1 VTWLLQSLVLCLNL
15 PALKPLFQRI
25 YDFGLRRAVAA
36 LSRHPAVFCI
46 LGTGSYFEGRAVY
59 GLSDVDLIIVL
70 NERVSR
76 ADGAVGEIAYTYGRL
91 RRIFPFLGPWEEREA
106 NLIFLSEV
114 AAGFPVLERISIRLK
129 QGRLV
134 PLYGE
139 LPRDIVSG
147 AVTTIE
153 LLGEINTLL
162 RSSVMADPR
171 HPRRLIFWKRIFMKL
186 TGLAELLELKDWSRE
201 VRERVELTFLGE
213 DDALLFFRKGE
224 PERLFELQLA
234 LSRQIFDLVAGRE
247 PKLMIRP
254 VLVAAADRPS
264 YQQICEQ
271 PWPPAPG
278 LFSAALE
285 RPNGQLPGTRNIP
298 SVHIALV
305 SGLPYFSVDESIP
318 LLEIHQATYD
328 GLQRLRQ
335 VKPGKLAPDETA
347 LVSANG
353 FLFIATRK
361 QWRIEI
367 LPLDSVQF
375 ASVYAAV
382 FGDSLEFEVPASIL
396 AEQQATTAAMFRGY
410 AYTYRVDGSM
420 VTKLSQPCIY
430 REHDAE
436 VIESALRLLRARVA
450 GPPEW
455 TLIESASDLFEYF
468 RQRYPGCE
476 YFLNELERYRRC
488 LHGDLS
494 LGETSA
500 NNLYHCLHQ
509 FMSQALTGAKTITI
523 DPPNKHLDIT
533 IGVIT
538 RNRANDLE
546 AMLESLTRQR
556 RAPDEVV
563 VVDNGSTDRT
573 QSVLEKFRD
582 RLPLRCEFLAGADIP
597 GARNLVLETAAHE
610 IVSFIDDDC
619 ISEPEWLAAVE
630 AGFLRGDNI
639 GVVGGWVIHQP
650 APRHS
655 TVDNYYN
662 LFHHVKA

>member
-1 VTWLLQSLVLCLNL
+1 MRVTWLLQSLVLRLNL
-15 PALKPLFQRI
+15 PSLKPLFQRI
-25 YDFGLRRAVAA
+25 YDFGLRRVVAA

-46 LGTGSYFEGRAVY
+46 LGTGSYFEGRPVY

-70 NERVSR
+70 NESVSR
-76 ADGAVGEIAYTYGRL
+76 ADGAVGEIAYAYGRL
-91 RRIFPFLGPWEEREA
+91 RRIFPFLGPWEERQA
-106 NLIFLSEV
+106 NLIFLSEI
-114 AAGFPVLERISIRLK
+114 AAGFPVLERISLRLK

-139 LPRDIVSG
+139 LPRDLVSG
-147 AVTTIE
+147 AVTTSE
-153 LLGEINTLL
+153 LLSEINTLL
-162 RSSVMADPR
+162 RSSVMADAR
-171 HPRRLIFWKRIFMKL
+171 HTRRLIFWKRIFTKL
-186 TGLAELLELKDWSRE
+186 TGLAELLELKAWSSE
-201 VRERVELTFLGE
+201 VRARAELTFLGE
-213 DDALLFFRKGE
+213 DDTRLFFRQGD

-234 LSRQIFDLVAGRE
+234 LSRQIFDLVARRE
-247 PKLMIRP
+247 PKLRIRP
-254 VLVAAADRPS
+254 VLVAADAPS
-264 YQQICEQ
+264 YGHTS
-271 PWPPAPG
+271 PPAPG
-278 LFSAALE
+278 LFSAALGE
-285 RPNGQLPGTRNIP
+285 PGIRNIP
-298 SVHIALV
+298 SVHVALV

-318 LLEIHQATYD
+318 LLEIHQATYA

-335 VKPGKLAPDETA
+335 VKPGKLATDETA
-347 LVSANG
+347 LVSADG
-353 FLFIATRK
+353 FLFIAARQ

-367 LPLDSVQF
+367 LPLDPVQF

-382 FGDSLEFEVPASIL
+382 YGDSLEFEVPASIV

-410 AYTYRVDGSM
+410 AHTYRVDGSM

-455 TLIESASDLFEYF
+455 TLIESASDLVEYF
-468 RQRYPGCE
+468 RQRYPECE
-476 YFLNELERYRRC
+476 NFLSELERYRRS

-494 LGETSA
+494 LGETTA

-509 FMSQALTGAKTITI
+509 FMSQALTDAKTITI

-533 IGVIT
+533 VGVIT
-538 RNRANDLE
+538 RNRAGDLE

-563 VVDNGSTDRT
+563 VVDNGSTDQT
-573 QSVLEKFRD
+573 QSVLKKFRD
-582 RLPLRCEFLAGADIP
+582 RLPLRCEFLEGANIP
-597 GARNLVLETAAHE
+597 GARNLVLESATHE

-630 AGFLRGDNI
+630 AGFLRADNI

-650 APRHS
+650 APSHS

-662 LFHHVKA
+662 LFHHVKS